1 MIQTKNKY
9 CKETFIRLNYWYDR
23 IHGLV
28 REDIEKVNTMVEHIE
43 KTRSNR
49 YPRTG
54 DSLFFISGYG
64 ERSRPFFV
72 DAVYGDNIVLRNF
85 SRVPFVS
92 RDKKG
97 IKCDMHGGECVLVK
111 TGDVRFKTWTTGRFK
126 HWGHYGAC
134 KNGEVYYDAKIALWN
149 MYTGE
154 ISCKDED
161 GLKQFVNDHE
171 GFIFAEEDS
180 QEMVILCF
188 RHSDMRIS
196 PEEWEKMNC
205 PVSVREIYGQMQ
217 KVKIV
222 KDHKTHLTTFYY

>member
-23 IHGLV
+23 IHGLA
-28 REDIEKVNTMVEHIE
+28 REDIEKVNTIVEHFE

-54 DSLFFISGYG
+54 DGLFFISGYG
-64 ERSRPFFV
+64 KRSRPFFV

-97 IKCDMHGGECVLVK
+97 IKCDMHGSECVLVK
-111 TGDVRFKTWTTGRFK
+111 TDDVRFKTWTTGRFK

-134 KNGEVYYDAKIALWN
+134 KNGEVYYDAKIALWKCGAPEQTESKEWFKIHIRKN
-149 MYTGE
+149 TRAGICTPEKYPARMRMDSGSLSTTMKVSYSQKR
-154 ISCKDED
+154 IPRKWSCY
-161 GLKQFVNDHE
+161 
-171 GFIFAEEDS
+171 
-180 QEMVILCF
+180 
-188 RHSDMRIS
+188 
-196 PEEWEKMNC
+196 
-205 PVSVREIYGQMQ
+205 VSGIP
-217 KVKIV
+217 
-222 KDHKTHLTTFYY
+222 T